1 MPEVP
6 FAFCMRVRFVLPLP
20 AVPSAYPLLLS
31 SVLNLVPSSSMV
43 HPWFAA
49 SSAASASS
57 AAALARRSS
66 AARFLRSALS
76 FSTSS
81 S

>member
-43 HPWFAA
+43 HPWFA
-49 SSAASASS
+49 
-57 AAALARRSS
+57 
-66 AARFLRSALS
+66 
-76 FSTSS
+76 
-81 S
+81 